1 MSFKH
6 GANWACSECPGKTH
20 PALELFKGIALLGL
34 TCGIAGTP
42 NSSHVPSWGFLPD
55 HRAKGVL
62 STNLVG
68 LWGGSSDSEGGK
80 RSTGGKPTEPTH
92 GGVDEMLTWT
102 PLGTALPVFILG
114 PLASCTPKEGPSTDA
129 LPALSSTPTRD
140 TAAAP

>member
-1 MSFKH
+1 MSFGQ
-6 GANWACSECPGKTH
+6 GATWACSECPGKTH

-68 LWGGSSDSEGGK
+68 LWGGSSDSEGDK
-80 RSTGGKPTEPTH
+80 RAAGGKSAEPW
-92 GGVDEMLTWT
+92 GVDEMLTWT
-102 PLGTALPVFILG
+102 SLGTALPVFILG
-114 PLASCTPKEGPSTDA
+114 ALASCTPKEGPSTDA
-129 LPALSSTPTRD
+129 LPALSSAPT
-140 TAAAP
+140 